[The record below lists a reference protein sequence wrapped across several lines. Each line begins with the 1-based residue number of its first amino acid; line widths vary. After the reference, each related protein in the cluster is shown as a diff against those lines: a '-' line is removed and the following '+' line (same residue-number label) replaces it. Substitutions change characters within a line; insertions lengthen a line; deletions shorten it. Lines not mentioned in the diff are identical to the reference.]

1 MKNNT
6 LLLVL
11 GLALVGYG
19 VLKPDLGSLIT
30 PSVPV
35 INNVVDVEKPLD
47 PDLLSGCDDVIKS
60 FRQTRDRKAD
70 ALKLS
75 SLYFDLANLISL
87 DSDNEVIKNTL
98 EVRESNKLAG
108 ILFNLD
114 IKGKYPD
121 LAQACNNLVIIGIG
135 DDDVV
140 LDENMRKKAVETFK
154 ALSWACYEGSK

>member
-121 LAQACNNLVIIGIG
+121 LAQACNNLVVIGIG
-135 DDDVV
+135 
-140 LDENMRKKAVETFK
+140 
-154 ALSWACYEGSK
+154 EGSK

>member
-1 MKNNT
+1 MKNKT
-6 LLLVL
+6 LLLLL

-19 VLKPDLGSLIT
+19 VLRPDLGSLIT

-121 LAQACNNLVIIGIG
+121 LAQACNNLVVIGIG

>member
-35 INNVVDVEKPLD
+35 INNVIDIEKPLD

>member
-35 INNVVDVEKPLD
+35 INNVVNVEKPLD
-47 PDLLSGCDDVIKS
+47 PDLLSWCDDVIKS

-75 SLYFDLANLISL
+75 SLYYDLANLISL
-87 DSDNEVIKNTL
+87 DSNNEVIKNTL
-98 EVRESNKLAG
+98 EIREANKLAG
-108 ILFNLD
+108 ILFNLN

-121 LAQACNNLVIIGIG
+121 LAQACNNLVVIGIG
-135 DDDVV
+135 DDDVI

>member
-121 LAQACNNLVIIGIG
+121 LAQACNNLVVIGIG

>member
-30 PSVPV
+30 PTVPV

-47 PDLLSGCDDVIKS
+47 PDLLSWCDDVIKS
-60 FRQTRDRKAD
+60 FRKTSDRKAD

-75 SLYFDLANLISL
+75 SLYYDLANLISL
-87 DSDNEVIKNTL
+87 DSENEVIKNTL
-98 EVRESNKLAG
+98 EVREANKLAG
-108 ILFNLD
+108 ILFNLN

-121 LAQACNNLVIIGIG
+121 LAQACNNLVVIGIG
-135 DDDVV
+135 DDDVI